1 MTVGVFIDR
10 LEEFRQGVLRYRA
23 MSWEHQGLSHN
34 GSDGMDSS
42 QSNDLRD
49 ILCQQFA
56 FIDES
61 VGAFSRGRYRIHL
74 DSRSREDIYAHGLS
88 GECQTEDLDLILSDL
103 EHMLAELQNRPRHY
117 LLASQKEWPDSSS
130 TNSEPS
136 FGSLGH
142 LGSSPSP
149 ASSETL
155 HAALN
160 TVAYV
165 IHRQID
171 RLEDRE
177 ELLAHVQAILDH
189 PKITHLLSF
198 SPSHQL

>member
-10 LEEFRQGVLRYRA
+10 LEEFRQGVLQYRE
-23 MSWEHQGLSHN
+23 MSEPNQGLSQN
-34 GSDGMDSS
+34 SSVGTDSS
-42 QSNDLRD
+42 QSNALRD
-49 ILCQQFA
+49 TLGQQFA

-74 DSRSREDIYAHGLS
+74 DSRGREDIYAHALS
-88 GECQTEDLDLILSDL
+88 DECQVEHLDLILGDI
-103 EHMLAELQNRPRHY
+103 EHMLAELQNQPRHY
-117 LLASQKEWPDSSS
+117 LLALQKEWPDNSS

-160 TVAYV
+160 RVASV
-165 IHRQID
+165 IHQRVD
-171 RLEDRE
+171 RPEDQE
-177 ELLAHVQAILDH
+177 DLLAHLQAILDH
-189 PKITHLLSF
+189 PKITPLLSI
-198 SPSHQL
+198 SILHQR

>member
-10 LEEFRQGVLRYRA
+10 LEEFRQGVLQYRE
-23 MSWEHQGLSHN
+23 MSEPNQGLSHN
-34 GSDGMDSS
+34 GSVEMDSS
-42 QSNDLRD
+42 QSDALRD
-49 ILCQQFA
+49 TLCQQFS

-74 DSRSREDIYAHGLS
+74 DSLGREDIYVHGLS
-88 GECQTEDLDLILSDL
+88 DECQSEHLNLILSDL

-117 LLASQKEWPDSSS
+117 LLASQKEWPDCSG
-130 TNSEPS
+130 TNPEPS

-160 TVAYV
+160 TVACV
-165 IHRQID
+165 IHRRVD
-171 RLEDRE
+171 RSEDQE
-177 ELLAHVQAILDH
+177 ELLAHVEAILDH

-198 SPSHQL
+198 SPSQQL